1 VNPFELE
8 PQPDRQPEW
17 QPEPQPAGALEPP
30 RRRPPTA
37 VGTGKLP
44 PRRPPEE
51 PDGREPMPEDD
62 GEPYPEGPGGLRR
75 AALRLLAAYALTA
88 AALLLWPLGWRAY
101 AGAGALVLAQAAW
114 RRAAARRQRHAPTRG
129 SAIGERPPDGPHA
142 RSA

>member
-8 PQPDRQPEW
+8 PQPDRQPET
-17 QPEPQPAGALEPP
+17 QPAGALEPP

-44 PRRPPEE
+44 PRRP
-51 PDGREPMPEDD
+51 PEDD

-129 SAIGERPPDGPHA
+129 SAIGEQPPDGPHA